1 MIKKIEQDEGLW
13 ELFTKKEEYD
23 PILLDKYGRFSY
35 YLSSRINIF
44 EPEVSNFLIK
54 NKLNSEYPEERKF
67 AVCPTHRFCMPWNTE
82 YRGQNRKSSQRG
94 SVCRSLDPSFS
105 RINKTWSPVEF

>member
-1 MIKKIEQDEGLW
+1 MIKKIEQDEELW

-35 YLSSRINIF
+35 YLSSQINIF

-54 NKLNSEYPEERKF
+54 NKLNSEYPEGRKF
-67 AVCPTHRFCMPWNTE
+67 AVCLTHDIDFVCQSHGSTE
-82 YRGQNRKSSQRG
+82 
-94 SVCRSLDPSFS
+94 
-105 RINKTWSPVEF
+105 